1 MRNTATI
8 LLMLSIALTA
18 LSFDAKVISIIDGD
32 TIHVLTANK
41 RDVKIRLASID
52 APERKQ
58 PFSTQS
64 KQALS
69 DKILGKMVEV
79 KDHGNDKYGRI
90 IADLYLDSRWINLE
104 MIQDGFAWHYLAY
117 SKDTHLADAEMLAR
131 KAKKGLWIDPNPI
144 APWEF
149 R

>member
-1 MRNTATI
+1 MRNIATT

-18 LSFDAKVISIIDGD
+18 IGFDAKVVSIIDGD
-32 TIHVLTANK
+32 TIHVLTASK
-41 RDVKIRLASID
+41 QDVKIRLASID

-79 KDHGNDKYGRI
+79 KDHGNDKYGRM
-90 IADLYLDSRWINLE
+90 IADLYLDSKWINLE

-117 SKDTHLADAEMLAR
+117 SKDKRLGDAEIIAR
-131 KAKKGLWIDPNPI
+131 KTKKGLWIDPNPI